1 MEVCREGKW
10 ACGGL
15 LGVRV
20 EVLDGVEQED
30 VGGVAA
36 RCFETGFDGG
46 TGVIVWCDEDN
57 ATVFTRCAVGHGR
70 ARGDAG
76 GEMKGEEGFAN
87 AGVAVEVG
95 EVAQGDALFPKPG
108 ERLYGDVGEES
119 A

>member
-1 MEVCREGKW
+1 MEVCGEGKW
-10 ACGGL
+10 AFGGL

-20 EVLDGVEQED
+20 EALDGVEQED
-30 VGGVAA
+30 AGRVAA
-36 RCFETGFDGG
+36 CCFETGFDSG
-46 TGVIVWCDEDN
+46 TGMIVGCDEDN
-57 ATVFTRCAVGHGR
+57 ATVFARRAVGHGR

-95 EVAQGDALFPKPG
+95 EVAQGNALFPKPC
-108 ERLYGDVGEES
+108 ERLDGDVGEEG